1 MLNSSKFISV
11 HSKGLQKWRPFF
23 MPFSFQKKAP
33 ANAEA
38 FSSSEGNQTLIS
50 GSGNLHSIR

>member
-1 MLNSSKFISV
+1 MEAFFIS
-11 HSKGLQKWRPFF
+11 HSFAH
-23 MPFSFQKKAP
+23 KKAP
-33 ANAEA
+33 AYAEA

>member
-1 MLNSSKFISV
+1 MEA
-11 HSKGLQKWRPFF
+11 FF
-23 MPFSFQKKAP
+23 LPFSFQKKAP
-33 ANAEA
+33 ANAGA

>member
-1 MLNSSKFISV
+1 MGAFFISY
-11 HSKGLQKWRPFF
+11 
-23 MPFSFQKKAP
+23 SFGNKKAS
-33 ANAEA
+33 AQAEA